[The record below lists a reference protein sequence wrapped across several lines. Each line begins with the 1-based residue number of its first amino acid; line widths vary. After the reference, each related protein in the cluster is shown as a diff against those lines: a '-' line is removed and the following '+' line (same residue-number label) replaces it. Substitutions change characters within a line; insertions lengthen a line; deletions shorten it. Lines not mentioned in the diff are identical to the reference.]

1 VLAAENS
8 TPVPQENQDSGL
20 RLPER
25 AEPDLAAIG
34 IGKGD
39 AGEGFAE
46 RAGHRSTTDPV
57 YRLPIEHL
65 LKDFPNESAI
75 FTS

>member
-1 VLAAENS
+1 M
-8 TPVPQENQDSGL
+8 PQENQYGGV

-34 IGKGD
+34 VGKSD